1 MMSIAWMLS
10 LTLVVFAEKVFPY
23 GVRISAAVGLALIAI
38 GLLIASGA
46 LQLPWRA

>member
-1 MMSIAWMLS
+1 MSIAWMLS

-23 GVRISAAVGLALIAI
+23 GVRLSAAVGVASIVI
-38 GLLIASGA
+38 GLLVASGA